1 MMTSLLILHIQTKFC
16 IFPVNV
22 SQKTSPL
29 ALGGCVMSIYLYF
42 LWRIDWCS
50 GVVPYI
56 SYIYCLFTHLLMLLP
71 SFRRSPAAPV
81 LAARSLPARSTRLS
95 LLTFSPLVWSETTRQ
110 NADSLNVMTYNLFWT
125 LQREKLRASCSLRRL
140 ADDSWIDL
148 CVHLAFL
155 SNPCFYVRSTSR
167 FMWRCKEKATSHN
180 FQLNTGR
187 ITQTKWTQFNIF
199 THFYHLNQ

>member
-1 MMTSLLILHIQTKFC
+1 MMTSLLILHIQTEIC
-16 IFPVNV
+16 IFPDSVY
-22 SQKTSPL
+22 QKTSPL

-110 NADSLNVMTYNLFWT
+110 NADSLNVMMYNLFWT
-125 LQREKLRASCSLRRL
+125 LQRKKLQPVVVWEDLQMIRRSIFAFIGRFCPIPVFMFVLRL
-140 ADDSWIDL
+140 IICEDVKKKLQVTISSWTED
-148 CVHLAFL
+148 A
-155 SNPCFYVRSTSR
+155 
-167 FMWRCKEKATSHN
+167 
-180 FQLNTGR
+180 
-187 ITQTKWTQFNIF
+187 
-199 THFYHLNQ
+199 